1 MQAAH
6 SAPVVGAQPAAA
18 PKGELGSATPRQ
30 PPPPPKTRPRGPTGA
45 RSPQSTAVPTPVT
58 PPKTAPPAQPGCSS
72 SGTLH
77 RSEAAAK
84 GREDTGPPPRV
95 PMARQPRLTQ
105 QFHRRAA
112 PPGVALQ
119 GDLLVR
125 RQSTPQP
132 QPHRSW
138 PLTPAR
144 RTLFQGDCR
153 TRNPCSYLCRRST
166 PSTQGGAASP
176 LGRSPRLLHGTCRRL
191 GLSRFRS
198 AWEPLAFLRWLFR
211 TSRKPKHFS
220 TRDYPNRS
228 SLPVCVLFGACA
240 VMAVMFPF
248 QSVNLAHTCFLQG
261 TSVCVWNTPADKGD
275 GLHTRSSCCVEAAGC
290 GPHTS
295 YGRGYHSA

>member
-1 MQAAH
+1 MSWALPLPTAASTPENAAQRPNRCEE
-6 SAPVVGAQPAAA
+6 SAGHRCPHPGDPAQNCASAQPFTEAR
-18 PKGELGSATPRQ
+18 RQ
-30 PPPPPKTRPRGPTGA
+30 QRD
-45 RSPQSTAVPTPVT
+45 
-58 PPKTAPPAQPGCSS
+58 
-72 SGTLH
+72 
-77 RSEAAAK
+77 
-84 GREDTGPPPRV
+84 GRRHWPPPPRV

-153 TRNPCSYLCRRST
+153 TRNPCSCLCRRST

-211 TSRKPKHFS
+211 TSRKPKHFN

-261 TSVCVWNTPADKGD
+261 TSVFWNTPADKGD

-295 YGRGYHSA
+295 YGRGYHPA